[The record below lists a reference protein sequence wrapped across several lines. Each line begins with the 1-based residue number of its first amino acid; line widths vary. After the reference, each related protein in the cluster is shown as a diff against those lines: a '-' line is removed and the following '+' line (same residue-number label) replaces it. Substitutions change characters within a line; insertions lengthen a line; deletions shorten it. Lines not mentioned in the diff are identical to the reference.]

1 MIRTQIQL
9 PDRLYHEA
17 KRVAGE
23 REISFAEVVRRG
35 VEYIIKAYPST
46 QGAKG
51 SWSPPTPHHLGGFL
65 TPVED
70 WRLLAEERASDDLR

>member
-9 PDRLYHEA
+9 PDGLYHEA
-17 KRVAGE
+17 KRVAAE

-35 VEYIIKAYPST
+35 IEYITRVYPT
-46 QGAKG
+46 TEDTMGP
-51 SWSPPTPHHLGGFL
+51 WSPPAPHHLGGFL